1 MNVGAICKPKGLEMR
16 IGIIGS
22 GALGSVLGGLLIE
35 AGYDVVMV
43 ERDEEEVEL
52 VRQNGFWLEGASGD
66 RYVKPA
72 IIGPG
77 GEMPMVDC
85 AIVVVKSYDT
95 QEAVRTLGKF
105 LAPDGVALTLQNG
118 TGNYDILEKE
128 FPGRVLLGT
137 TTMGAMTLAPG
148 KFRHTGLGT
157 TTFGEPD
164 GLIRDRT
171 VEVEKV
177 LRGMNGGPVSVVDNA
192 LGCVWSKLIVN
203 AAINA
208 PATLLRLRNG
218 DLPKTTHGLELI
230 RDIVEECLAVV
241 KAKNIS
247 LIFEDPVRHVIDVCQ
262 GTAMNIN
269 SMFQD
274 IRAKR
279 RTEIDFIN
287 GAVEREAQA
296 LGLKAPVNAVLT
308 RMVKMLENSEN
319 LIVPD

>member
-1 MNVGAICKPKGLEMR
+1 MR

-66 RYVKPA
+66 RYVKPS
-72 IIGPG
+72 IMGPG

-95 QEAVRTLGKF
+95 QEAVKTLGKF

-118 TGNYDILEKE
+118 IGNYDILEKE

-148 KFRHTGLGT
+148 RFRHTGLGT

-164 GLIRDRT
+164 GSIRDRT

-230 RDIVEECLAVV
+230 HDIVEECLAIV
-241 KAKNIS
+241 KAKNIR
-247 LIFEDPVRHVIDVCQ
+247 LIFEDPERHVIDVCQ

-287 GAVEREAQA
+287 GAIEREAQA
-296 LGLKAPVNAVLT
+296 LGLKAPVNGVLT